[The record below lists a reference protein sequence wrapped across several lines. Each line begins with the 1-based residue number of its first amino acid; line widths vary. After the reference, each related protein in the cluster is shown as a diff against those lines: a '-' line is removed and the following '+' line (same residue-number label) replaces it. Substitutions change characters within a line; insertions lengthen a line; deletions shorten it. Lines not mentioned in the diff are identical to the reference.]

1 MPPADFRRPFPTPR
15 SAGSTRQIDRSPRK
29 CAPPPSRLCP
39 PHTRPCLPSRDRVF
53 EISATSPGMTASLCD
68 FCSSG
73 RHLACGFLWIPPR
86 SGPPLPSR
94 LTVPPVG
101 SVEDSH
107 LQVSAPCRGAHK
119 QKKPPPWRRPLLSC
133 IGYSQTEAQL
143 PALAF
148 SSSVLSLS
156 TSALYRSAS
165 SLA

>member
-73 RHLACGFLWIPPR
+73 QHLACGFLWIPPR

-107 LQVSAPCRGAHK
+107 LQVSAPCRGGRTN
-119 QKKPPPWRRPLLSC
+119 KKSRLPGDGPSCPVLDIRKRKLS
-133 IGYSQTEAQL
+133 SRLWPFQVR
-143 PALAF
+143 F
-148 SSSVLSLS
+148 
-156 TSALYRSAS
+156 
-165 SLA
+165 